1 MRGRPWLGTS
11 AAMQNGEVA
20 TCRSSSARAARGAAD
35 FMLVTNYSCFAYE
48 IAPGSAANC
57 VSESTS
63 G

>member
-1 MRGRPWLGTS
+1 
-11 AAMQNGEVA
+11 MQGF
-20 TCRSSSARAARGAAD
+20 D

-57 VSESTS
+57 VSESMS